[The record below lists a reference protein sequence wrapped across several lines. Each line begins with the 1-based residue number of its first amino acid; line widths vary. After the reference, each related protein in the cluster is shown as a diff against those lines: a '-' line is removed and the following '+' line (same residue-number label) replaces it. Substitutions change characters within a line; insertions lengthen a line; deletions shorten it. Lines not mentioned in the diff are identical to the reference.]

1 METHKNKYKVLI
13 VDDEPQIRRLLRMT
27 LETNGYAVLEAGT
40 VKEGLLSITMEHPD
54 IILLDLG
61 LPDDSGLSLL
71 SRIREWSTVP
81 VIVITVKDDE
91 IIKIKAL
98 DSGADDYV
106 TKPFNTGELLAR
118 IRVAIRHSLRLDES
132 PVFVSGSLKVDMTSR
147 MVTLDDQE
155 VKLTATEY
163 SLLSLFARNAGK
175 VLTHS
180 FISQKIWSN
189 PYADNAQ
196 ILRVHI
202 GQIRKKIEK
211 EPSVPE
217 ILITEP
223 GVGYRMKILPA
234 PEKEA
239 GDKVKPD

>member
-1 METHKNKYKVLI
+1 MEKPKTKFKVLI

-27 LETNGYAVLEAGT
+27 LEANDYQVFEEGT
-40 VKEGLLSITMEHPD
+40 VKEGLLSVTMNHPD
-54 IILLDLG
+54 LVLLDLG
-61 LPDDSGLSLL
+61 LPDDDGMVFLHRL
-71 SRIREWSTVP
+71 REWSTLP
-81 VIVITVKDDE
+81 VIVVTVKDDE
-91 IIKIKAL
+91 NIKVTAL

-132 PVFVSGSLKVDMTSR
+132 PVFTSGRLKIDMTNR
-147 MVTLDDQE
+147 IVTVDEQE
-155 VKLTATEY
+155 IKLTVTEY

-180 FISQKIWSN
+180 YISRQIWSN

-202 GQIRKKIEK
+202 GQIRKKIERD
-211 EPSVPE
+211 PSVPE
-217 ILITEP
+217 LLITEP
-223 GVGYRMKILPA
+223 GVGYRLKIFQ
-234 PEKEA
+234 E
-239 GDKVKPD
+239 